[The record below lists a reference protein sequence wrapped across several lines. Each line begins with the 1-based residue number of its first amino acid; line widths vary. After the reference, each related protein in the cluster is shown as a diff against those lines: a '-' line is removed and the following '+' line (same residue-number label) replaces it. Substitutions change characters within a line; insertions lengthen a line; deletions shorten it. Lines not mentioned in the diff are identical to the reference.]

1 MPPKAKL
8 KEKDILNGAL
18 EEVRE
23 KGFGRL
29 NARDLAKRLS
39 CSTSP
44 IFSCF
49 GNMEG
54 LKEAVV
60 KRGFEIYGVFI
71 EEGLKEEKGFKGV
84 GKAYIRF
91 ARREPNLFRLLFMSA
106 KKGTAFPSADPN
118 APRISD
124 AAAAASELNKEKS
137 EKLYLEMWIFVH
149 GIASM
154 IVTGTAEFTEEQID
168 CMLTDTFQGIKNKL
182 KEEV

>member
-23 KGFGRL
+23 KGFGSL
-29 NARDLAKRLS
+29 NARALAKRLG
-39 CSTSP
+39 CSTFP

-54 LKEAVV
+54 LKEAIV
-60 KRGFEIYGVFI
+60 KKILEIYGAFI
-71 EEGLKEEKGFKGV
+71 EEGLKEKKGFKGV

-106 KKGTAFPSADPN
+106 KEGAAFPSADPN

-124 AAAAASELNKEKS
+124 AAATASELNKEKT

-149 GIASM
+149 GIAAM

-168 CMLTDTFQGIKNKL
+168 CMLTDVFQGVKNKL

>member
-1 MPPKAKL
+1 
-8 KEKDILNGAL
+8 
-18 EEVRE
+18 
-23 KGFGRL
+23 
-29 NARDLAKRLS
+29 
-39 CSTSP
+39 
-44 IFSCF
+44 
-49 GNMEG
+49 MEG

-106 KKGTAFPSADPN
+106 KKGAAFPSADPN
-118 APRISD
+118 APRISA

-154 IVTGTAEFTEEQID
+154 IVTDTAEFTEEQID
-168 CMLTDTFQGIKNKL
+168 CMLTDAFQGIKNKL